1 VSKARQVQK
10 PNSYLANRMDAKG
23 EFVYHIINKLN
34 GILLIVTRV
43 DFQRPDPGGIIYCRI
58 LKTSDSMALKV
69 PQRDKF
75 NINLDVDD
83 REPLWSNVACE

>member
-1 VSKARQVQK
+1 M
-10 PNSYLANRMDAKG
+10 SYSLILDMPMKLGLKLMASVCSNRMDAKG

-75 NINLDVDD
+75 NINLDVSL
-83 REPLWSNVACE
+83 E